1 MRIKGDESFPPQT
14 TANEEPTHPR
24 DAWTADWGGLPE
36 AVEVTGLPIDELMSE
51 DPVGETQVAAW
62 IDELDQPHDPTIT
75 AEPGEPN
82 PEGKK
87 AADPDE
93 LSWGN
98 PNPLDDSGALEAM
111 ALGGDQEDDEE
122 DEEEDTRPI
131 TERMEAICGDMS
143 TLFQEMAEG
152 LGIDVGVQDPTE
164 SRTAYLDRMIQ
175 SINDTNEK
183 FQAVVPTVDPPQAFD
198 DTDIRKDN
206 MAPDTGADQTM
217 AKDSGSPQARANR
230 LVPWGLLDDP
240 SDHLEGERFE
250 SAPPK

>member
-1 MRIKGDESFPPQT
+1 MIEVTESMPPQT
-14 TANEEPTHPR
+14 TTNEEPTHPR

-93 LSWGN
+93 LSWGD
-98 PNPLDDSGALEAM
+98 PDPLDDSGALEAM
-111 ALGGDQEDDEE
+111 ALEGEEEDEE
-122 DEEEDTRPI
+122 DEEEDTSHGRIRTP
-131 TERMEAICGDMS
+131 TENMNSIESKLGEIM
-143 TLFQEMAEG
+143 EG
-152 LGIDVGVQDPTE
+152 LAKILNIDTGVADPTE
-164 SRTAYLDRMIQ
+164 DETERRIRIIKAIDNKHQKRTEL
-175 SINDTNEK
+175 
-183 FQAVVPTVDPPQAFD
+183 VPTVDPPQAFD
-198 DTDIRKDN
+198 DTDI
-206 MAPDTGADQTM
+206 ADQTM

-230 LVPWGLLDDP
+230 LVPWGLLDEP

-250 SAPPK
+250 SAVPR